1 MSEKPFSSRNS
12 LPPSGGTVSRPAAV
26 RPAPAGAASMPAAA
40 NPEREFQFSAADFE
54 RVRDLIY
61 RHAGISLSPIKQDMV
76 YSRLA
81 RRLRARG
88 DRTFSEYLDRAQ
100 REPQEWETFV
110 NSLTTNLTSFFREAH
125 HFEILAERLKKH
137 KVHAPFRIWCSAA
150 STGEEPYS
158 LAITACEAF
167 NSLSPPVHIVAT
179 DIDTNVLA
187 TAAKGVYG
195 LDRVERLSRERMQR
209 FFLKGTGTQD
219 GNARVR
225 PELQRLI
232 EFRRINLLDKSW
244 SVQGPFDA
252 LFCRNVMIYFDKPTQ
267 HGILQRFVPLLKPE
281 GLLFAGHSESFLHSA
296 DLFRSLGRTVY
307 ERADARAR

>member
-1 MSEKPFSSRNS
+1 
-12 LPPSGGTVSRPAAV
+12 
-26 RPAPAGAASMPAAA
+26 MPAAA

-137 KVHAPFRIWCSAA
+137 TAHAPFRIWCSAA

-209 FFLKGTGTQD
+209 FFLKGTGAQD